1 MSRIGKKVINLAK
14 NVELNIDKDKITV
27 KGPRGILT
35 QSFKPEFIGLEK
47 EENTLIVKN
56 INESNKKAKA
66 FHGLY
71 RSLIANAIYGV
82 TNGFKKELTI
92 EGVGYKASVESKK
105 LKLSVGFSHEI
116 FYQIPD
122 GITVEVDKTGTNLT
136 ISGIDKYLVGQVAAD
151 IRAFKKVEPYK
162 GKGIRY
168 KDEKVRRKAGKAAG
182 K

>member
-1 MSRIGKKVINLAK
+1 MSRIGKKIIDIPK
-14 NVELNIDKDKITV
+14 NVDLNIEKDNVTI
-27 KGPRGILT
+27 KGPRGVIKQT
-35 QSFKPEFIGLEK
+35 FKPEFIEVIK
-47 EENTLIVKN
+47 EGDTLIVKN
-56 INESNKKAKA
+56 INEENKKANA

-71 RSLIANAIYGV
+71 RSLIANAVTGV
-82 TNGFKKELTI
+82 TNGFKKELII

-105 LKLSVGFSHEI
+105 VKLNLGFSHEI
-116 FYQIPD
+116 FYPIPD
-122 GITVEVDKTGTNLT
+122 GITVEVDKTGTNVI

>member
-14 NVELNIDKDKITV
+14 NVELNIEGDKITV

-35 QSFKPEFIGLEK
+35 QNFKPEFIGLIK
-47 EENTLIVKN
+47 EDDTLVVKN
-56 INESNKKAKA
+56 INEGSKKAKA

-105 LKLSVGFSHEI
+105 LKLNVGFSHEI
-116 FYQIPD
+116 FYQLPD
-122 GITVEVDKTGTNLT
+122 GITVEVDKSGTNLIIT
-136 ISGIDKYLVGQVAAD
+136 GIDKYLVGQVAAD
-151 IRAFKKVEPYK
+151 IRAFKEVEPYK

-168 KDEKVRRKAGKAAG
+168 KNEKVRRKAGKAAG

>member
-1 MSRIGKKVINLAK
+1 MSRIGKKVIELPK
-14 NVELNIDKDKITV
+14 NVECKIEEDKVTI
-27 KGPRGILT
+27 KGPRGIIT
-35 QSFKPEFIGLEK
+35 QTFKPEFVEVVK
-47 EENTLIVKN
+47 EENILIVKN
-56 INESNKKAKA
+56 INEDHKKSKA

-71 RSLIANAIYGV
+71 RSLIANAVDGV
-82 TNGFKKELTI
+82 TNGFKKELVI

-105 LKLSVGFSHEI
+105 IRLSLGFSHDI
-116 FYQIPD
+116 FYPIPE
-122 GITVEVDKTGTNLT
+122 GIVVEVDKTGTNLT

-151 IRAFKKVEPYK
+151 IKAFKKVEPYK